1 MQLDG
6 FGRDVVD
13 QRASAAP
20 ALLEPIL
27 ELVDEQSL
35 SRHVVWPSATYW
47 PSQCHQSG
55 GGGAPRQR
63 KLHSVDQQGLVAAR
77 AKAREAA
84 ATAAR
89 RCALL
94 FIC

>member
-55 GGGAPRQR
+55 GGG
-63 KLHSVDQQGLVAAR
+63 
-77 AKAREAA
+77 
-84 ATAAR
+84 R
-89 RCALL
+89 RDNGNS
-94 FIC
+94 IR